1 MIEKIAPP
9 LIILSNNCGRKERER
24 EAVLNLNLPIKLED
38 PIYIVRIEFRI
49 GYLLFLIYLFIIIII
64 RKTILIPN

>member
-49 GYLLFLIYLFIIIII
+49 GYLLFLIYLFIYLLLLLE
-64 RKTILIPN
+64 KPY